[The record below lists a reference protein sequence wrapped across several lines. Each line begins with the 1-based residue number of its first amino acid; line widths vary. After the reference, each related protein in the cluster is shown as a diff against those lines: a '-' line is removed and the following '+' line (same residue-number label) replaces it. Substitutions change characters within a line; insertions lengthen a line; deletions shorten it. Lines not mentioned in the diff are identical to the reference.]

1 MHGIILA
8 HGKAKEITE
17 LHKIT
22 WDRYL
27 DSYEVISPEDDPAK
41 IIHTKTNLSGL
52 SEHCGYH
59 TVERQ
64 RYAFEL
70 ASKHPVSA
78 IIEYD
83 VILLDRLPIPNDM
96 ELFAAKR
103 CEDGQ
108 TFVSKWYAHCP
119 WVITQ
124 NTAELIASY
133 KDKFYDATYGD
144 RWLAAVCDDAGIKHQ
159 TIPNSY
165 SPFGGNVYN
174 CREERAMLHEI
185 NRKNA
190 RYIHGNKKYETSKQI
205 ITKHIL

>member
-83 VILLDRLPIPNDM
+83 VILLGKLPVPNDM

-144 RWLAAVCDDAGIKHQ
+144 RWLAAVCDDAGITHR
-159 TIPNSY
+159 TIPRSY
-165 SPFGGNVYN
+165 SPHGGTVNN
-174 CREERAMLHEI
+174 EREARLLERAAYNDSPI
-185 NRKNA
+185 C
-190 RYIHGNKKYETSKQI
+190 IHGNKIFKLSKRI
-205 ITKHIL
+205 ITDLVL